1 MNPINNSDTA
11 WLIVSDYNQDN
22 GKFYKELREDI
33 LNPETNRWE
42 MEYSSSYADV
52 GTGCDNMDLSIYESA
67 FPGDHVHGEIHAH
80 VGDQRADMAGY
91 GQFSSRVGG
100 INDDPN

>member
-22 GKFYKELREDI
+22 DLPFEDLREDI
-33 LNPETNRWE
+33 LNPETNKWE
-42 MEYSSSYADV
+42 MEYAPLGDGV
-52 GTGCDNMDLSIYESA
+52 CGLDNMDLSIYGSM
-67 FPGDHVHGEIHAH
+67 FPGDHVHGAINGQ
-80 VGDQRADMAGY
+80 VGDQRADMCGY

-100 INDDPN
+100 IHESN